1 MKTQLL
7 IVLLILFTSTA
18 FSQKMIN
25 FGGTVKDSQTGTLL
39 EDINVYVINK
49 NIGTFTN
56 ISGSFFVF
64 LPGGIYEVTFSGT
77 GYKPEK
83 ITFDLRSDKTADIQ
97 LTPTDSKKK
106 SEGWLKK
113 KPATNSEVIAGNT
126 TEKISNKLK

>member
-7 IVLLILFTSTA
+7 IVLLILITTTA
-18 FSQKMIN
+18 YCQEMIH
-25 FGGTVKDSQTGTLL
+25 FGGTVKDAQTGTLL
-39 EDINVYVINK
+39 EDINVYVTNK

-56 ISGSFFVF
+56 FSGSFYVF
-64 LPGGIYEVTFSGT
+64 LPGGIYDVTFSGS

-83 ITFDLRSDKTADIQ
+83 ITFDLRNDKTTDIQ

-113 KPATNSEVIAGNT
+113 KPATNSEIIAGNT
-126 TEKISNKLK
+126 PEMKSNKIK